1 MELLFIIRE
10 CGQLREGWWEAIS
23 PYYNL
28 EAAHGFRTW
37 RGPIYGK
44 RGKKREKGGKNE
56 VLKRTGDPTIGH
68 FVS

>member
-1 MELLFIIRE
+1 MGILSIIGE

-28 EAAHGFRTW
+28 EPAHGFRPW

-44 RGKKREKGGKNE
+44 GGKKEGKM
-56 VLKRTGDPTIGH
+56 R
-68 FVS
+68 F